1 MSLKRKGIRE
11 NIIKTSSK
19 IFAKYG
25 FRKTTMNDIAK
36 EMEMGKSSL
45 YYYFKSKEKVFEA
58 VVLSEAEI
66 LRTVLEKDII
76 NKDIEHLEKIRR
88 YVITRMQYL
97 NNLVNFYS
105 TLKNDYLGNIAFTER
120 IRTRYDKEE
129 RETIQKFLEQGLKK
143 GIFKIKE
150 TKVTAIALVTAL
162 KGLETA
168 LLINEDINDSE
179 IENYLNDVLD
189 ILFYGLVK

>member
-129 RETIQKFLEQGLKK
+129 R
-143 GIFKIKE
+143 
-150 TKVTAIALVTAL
+150 
-162 KGLETA
+162 
-168 LLINEDINDSE
+168 
-179 IENYLNDVLD
+179 
-189 ILFYGLVK
+189 